1 MEPTADMKRKESKPM
16 SKILDTTVLVDI
28 IRRKEVALDYVDG
41 VRKAEGTPCL
51 SLVTS
56 MELVIGC
63 RDKNEV
69 RKVEKLLADYDVL
82 DITPLI
88 GRKAYE
94 FISRFS
100 KSHGLVIPDALI
112 AATALV
118 ENAVLVTSNI
128 RHFSMIEGVRLEKP
142 Y

>member
-1 MEPTADMKRKESKPM
+1 MKIFDS
-16 SKILDTTVLVDI
+16 TVLVDLS
-28 IRRKEVALDYVDG
+28 RQDKLARAYVDAE
-41 VRKAEGTPCL
+41 RKAGVVKVFIV
-51 SLVTS
+51 SN
-56 MELVIGC
+56 MELIIGC
-63 RDKNEV
+63 RNKAEV
-69 RKVEKLLADYDVL
+69 QKTEKFLADYDML

-94 FISRFS
+94 LISRFS

-128 RHFSMIEGVRLEKP
+128 RHFSMIKGLRLEKP

>member
-1 MEPTADMKRKESKPM
+1 MRCKESEPM
-16 SKILDTTVLVDI
+16 SEILDTTVLVDI

-41 VRKAEGTPCL
+41 VRKAEGIPRL
-51 SLVTS
+51 SVVTS
-56 MELVIGC
+56 MELIIGC

-94 FISRFS
+94 LISRFS
-100 KSHGLVIPDALI
+100 KSHGLVVPDALI

-118 ENAVLVTSNI
+118 ESAVLVTSNV
-128 RHFSMIEGVRLEKP
+128 RHFSMIDGLRLEKP

>member
-1 MEPTADMKRKESKPM
+1 M
-16 SKILDTTVLVDI
+16 KILDSTVVVDLS
-28 IRRKEVALDYVDG
+28 RQDELARAYVDAE
-41 VRKAEGTPCL
+41 RKAG
-51 SLVTS
+51 VIKTS
-56 MELVIGC
+56 IVSNMELIIGC
-63 RDKNEV
+63 RNKEEV
-69 RKVEKLLADYDVL
+69 RKTEKFLADYDML

-94 FISRFS
+94 LIVRFS

-112 AATALV
+112 AATTLV

-128 RHFSMIEGVRLEKP
+128 RHFSMIEGLRLEKP

>member
-1 MEPTADMKRKESKPM
+1 M
-16 SKILDTTVLVDI
+16 SKILDTTMLVDI
-28 IRRKEVALDYVDG
+28 VRRKEVALDYVDG
-41 VRKAEGTPCL
+41 VRKTEGIPRL
-51 SLVTS
+51 SIVTS

-69 RKVEKLLADYDVL
+69 QKVEKLLADYDAL

-94 FISRFS
+94 LISRFS

-118 ENAVLVTSNI
+118 GNAVLVTSNI
-128 RHFSMIEGVRLEKP
+128 RHFSMIEGLRLEKP

>member
-1 MEPTADMKRKESKPM
+1 MKREDGKPM
-16 SKILDTTVLVDI
+16 SKILETTVLADI

-41 VRKAEGTPCL
+41 IRKAKGIPCL
-51 SLVTS
+51 SIVTS

-63 RDKNEV
+63 HDKNEV

-94 FISRFS
+94 LISRFS

-118 ENAVLVTSNI
+118 GNAVLVTSNI
-128 RHFSMIEGVRLEKP
+128 RHFSMIEGLRLEKP

>member
-1 MEPTADMKRKESKPM
+1 M
-16 SKILDTTVLVDI
+16 KILDSTALVDLS
-28 IRRKEVALDYVDG
+28 RQDELARTYVDAE
-41 VRKAEGTPCL
+41 RKAGVVKV
-51 SLVTS
+51 SIVS
-56 MELVIGC
+56 NMELIIGC
-63 RDKNEV
+63 RN
-69 RKVEKLLADYDVL
+69 KVEVQKTEKFLADYDVL

-94 FISRFS
+94 LIGRFS

-112 AATALV
+112 SATALV

-128 RHFSMIEGVRLEKP
+128 RHFAMIEGLRLEKP

>member
-1 MEPTADMKRKESKPM
+1 MKLLES
-16 SKILDTTVLVDI
+16 TVLVDLS
-28 IRRKEVALDYVDG
+28 RQDESARAYVDAE
-41 VRKAEGTPCL
+41 RKAGVIKVPIV
-51 SLVTS
+51 SN
-56 MELVIGC
+56 MELIIGC
-63 RDKNEV
+63 RNKAEV
-69 RKVEKLLADYDVL
+69 QKTERFLADYDVL

-94 FISRFS
+94 LIVRFN
-100 KSHGLVIPDALI
+100 KSHGLAIPDALI

-128 RHFSMIEGVRLEKP
+128 RHFSMIDGLQLEEP

>member
-1 MEPTADMKRKESKPM
+1 M
-16 SKILDTTVLVDI
+16 VH
-28 IRRKEVALDYVDG
+28 
-41 VRKAEGTPCL
+41 L
-51 SLVTS
+51 SIVTK

-63 RDKNEV
+63 RNKAEV
-69 RKVEKLLADYDVL
+69 RKTEKLLDDYDVL

-94 FISRFS
+94 LLVRFS
-100 KSHGLVIPDALI
+100 RSHGLSIPNALI

-118 ENAVLVTSNI
+118 EGATLVTSNI
-128 RHFSMIEGVRLEKP
+128 RHFSMIGGLRLEKP

>member
-1 MEPTADMKRKESKPM
+1 M
-16 SKILDTTVLVDI
+16 KILESTVLVDLS
-28 IRRKEVALDYVDG
+28 RQDELARAYVDAE
-41 VRKAEGTPCL
+41 RKAGVVKV
-51 SLVTS
+51 SIVS
-56 MELVIGC
+56 NMELIIGC
-63 RDKNEV
+63 RNKAEV
-69 RKVEKLLADYDVL
+69 QKTEKFLADYDVL

-94 FISRFS
+94 LISRFS

-128 RHFSMIEGVRLEKP
+128 RHFSMIEGLRLEKP

>member
-1 MEPTADMKRKESKPM
+1 M
-16 SKILDTTVLVDI
+16 
-28 IRRKEVALDYVDG
+28 ALDYVDG
-41 VRKAEGTPCL
+41 VRKAEGIPRL
-51 SLVTS
+51 SIVTS

-69 RKVEKLLADYDVL
+69 RKVENLLDDYDVL

-94 FISRFS
+94 LIGRFS

-112 AATALV
+112 SATALV

-128 RHFSMIEGVRLEKP
+128 RHFSMIDGVRLEKP

>member
-1 MEPTADMKRKESKPM
+1 
-16 SKILDTTVLVDI
+16 LVDI

-41 VRKAEGTPCL
+41 VRKAEGIPRL
-51 SLVTS
+51 SIVTS

-88 GRKAYE
+88 SRKAYE
-94 FISRFS
+94 LIVRFS
-100 KSHGLVIPDALI
+100 KSHGLVIPDAII

-128 RHFSMIEGVRLEKP
+128 RHFSMIDGLWLEKP

>member
-1 MEPTADMKRKESKPM
+1 M
-16 SKILDTTVLVDI
+16 KILDSTVLVDLS
-28 IRRKEVALDYVDG
+28 RQDKLARAYVDAE
-41 VRKAEGTPCL
+41 RKAGVVKV
-51 SLVTS
+51 SIVS
-56 MELVIGC
+56 NMELIIGC
-63 RDKNEV
+63 RNKAEV
-69 RKVEKLLADYDVL
+69 QKTEKFLADYDML

-94 FISRFS
+94 LISRFS
-100 KSHGLVIPDALI
+100 KSHGVVIPDALI

-128 RHFSMIEGVRLEKP
+128 RHFSMIKGLRLEKP

>member
-1 MEPTADMKRKESKPM
+1 
-16 SKILDTTVLVDI
+16 
-28 IRRKEVALDYVDG
+28 
-41 VRKAEGTPCL
+41 
-51 SLVTS
+51 

-63 RDKNEV
+63 HDKNEV

-94 FISRFS
+94 LISRFS

-118 ENAVLVTSNI
+118 GNAVLVTSNI
-128 RHFSMIEGVRLEKP
+128 CHFSMIEGLRLEKP